1 MISIVKPNWKSVYYL
16 LYYGNIINFCVC
28 VYDNEAGV
36 RFEAFFIHP

>member
-1 MISIVKPNWKSVYYL
+1 
-16 LYYGNIINFCVC
+16 VC